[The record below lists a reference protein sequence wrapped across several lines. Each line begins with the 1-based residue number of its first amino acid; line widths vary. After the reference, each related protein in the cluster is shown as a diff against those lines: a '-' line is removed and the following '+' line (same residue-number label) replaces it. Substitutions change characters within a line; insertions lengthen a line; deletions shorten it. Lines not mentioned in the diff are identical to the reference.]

1 MLANLGR
8 REDAVEELN
17 AASALPSGDAVDCEA
32 LGFAAFRLGEHAI
45 AEDFYSRVVDLA
57 PNDATAWYNLA
68 ASLRNI
74 GRLDD
79 AERACE
85 RCLSLDP
92 GLAQAALM
100 RSNLRRQTA
109 DRNHVSD
116 LKHRRTLTRSNPGAQ
131 IFLSYALGKELDD
144 LGSFDEAFAHFS
156 AGARLR
162 RLGMQYDVE
171 LDIEKL
177 ARIRQLYEGAR
188 FASSGRQTP
197 GPYAFVL
204 GLPRSGTTLIERVL
218 TGHPQVRSNGET
230 DNFSAALME
239 GAAKSGVDVFDR
251 ASRADQSAVG
261 RFYVRRAGHAAPGQ
275 VIVEKLPLN
284 YLYVGAIRLSL
295 PAARIVLVKRS
306 PADNCF
312 AMYSTLFGSGY
323 PFSYDLKEIARYF
336 RAYQDLMAHWKNTIS
351 HELLEISYE
360 AFTAAPSRL
369 GADLARHVGVEWRD
383 SMVRVENN
391 ASASATESA
400 AQVRQPIYR
409 KSVGRW
415 RNYASLLA
423 PLIDALAAEGIDPE
437 TN

>member
-1 MLANLGR
+1 
-8 REDAVEELN
+8 
-17 AASALPSGDAVDCEA
+17 
-32 LGFAAFRLGEHAI
+32 
-45 AEDFYSRVVDLA
+45 
-57 PNDATAWYNLA
+57 
-68 ASLRNI
+68 
-74 GRLDD
+74 
-79 AERACE
+79 
-85 RCLSLDP
+85 
-92 GLAQAALM
+92 
-100 RSNLRRQTA
+100 
-109 DRNHVSD
+109 
-116 LKHRRTLTRSNPGAQ
+116 
-131 IFLSYALGKELDD
+131 
-144 LGSFDEAFAHFS
+144 
-156 AGARLR
+156 
-162 RLGMQYDVE
+162 
-171 LDIEKL
+171 
-177 ARIRQLYEGAR
+177 
-188 FASSGRQTP
+188 
-197 GPYAFVL
+197 
-204 GLPRSGTTLIERVL
+204 
-218 TGHPQVRSNGET
+218 
-230 DNFSAALME
+230 ME